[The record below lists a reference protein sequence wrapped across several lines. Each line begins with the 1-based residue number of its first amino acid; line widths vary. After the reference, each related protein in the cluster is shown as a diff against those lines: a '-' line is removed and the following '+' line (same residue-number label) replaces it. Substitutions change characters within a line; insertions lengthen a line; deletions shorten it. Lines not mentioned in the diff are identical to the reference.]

1 MAEHND
7 LGAWGEDKAQ
17 EYLESED
24 YVILERDWKDD
35 KRDLDIIAE
44 TPDGEL
50 IVFVEVKTRT
60 VNDGQMP
67 EEAVDLAKI
76 KNLRSAANVYVKTY
90 EVDKPLRFDIISITG
105 SDGIVQ
111 RFKHIEDAFN
121 PLLF

>member
-1 MAEHND
+1 M
-7 LGAWGEDKAQ
+7 GEDKAQ

-24 YVILERDWKDD
+24 YVILERDWKDG

>member
-17 EYLESED
+17 EYLESKD
-24 YVILERDWKDD
+24 YVILERDWKDG